1 MPRLRFWC
9 HRLNRNSVLNTKPS
23 SFQVSTL
30 SSSGSATSA
39 CAPFCSSSGVLTPP
53 PPEPS
58 GNGRG
63 GMQCKHRVVTAL
75 LCNEFRAV
83 MHCAFLK
90 CCCARFRHQ
99 HPPHPA
105 METQL
110 SIPQFSGN
118 CQSEA
123 GTPVKKR
130 RTDKET
136 TECEPV
142 KEDAT
147 QALIE
152 ENSFGCPPNVCGAEH
167 ARQTQHHPVADAENE
182 RQINQHYP
190 EYVAQVDSVTESQ
203 FQSSTSNDAATSADQ
218 FENTFASIINS
229 FLQSAATSQSNILPG
244 SQHVAFVQNCII
256 EPNPTVLTEIQRSA
270 NENLESNS
278 QKSNSHNQSQSLTHN
293 AACIAMDLNPILSSS
308 EIPHIGDVAVS
319 VDLISTVSTEQNCI
333 IEPNP
338 TVLTEIQRSANE
350 NLESNSQK
358 SNSHNQSQS
367 LTHNAACIAMDL
379 NPILSS
385 SEIPHIG
392 DVAVSVDLIS
402 TVSSGIKHSVC
413 TSAELDHIALT
424 EIQNS
429 AITCACIATESMPI
443 DTIFASAENSA
454 LTNHDPN
461 NATPETNCQNS
472 PIQVST
478 IIYEVNAQVIQR
490 RPVFRNLHT
499 VSCVPVNNRPE
510 RVQAQLSLATISKDD
525 AGAIAAVKDMI
536 GLSVAG
542 ESFGMALEM
551 FFAAIQLGINLD
563 IAFLCR
569 DLLKMVTSTN
579 HPEKLVSFFNAV
591 IQIDENLLQQNHIA
605 PFRNLCGGNID
616 ACIPT

>member
-1 MPRLRFWC
+1 
-9 HRLNRNSVLNTKPS
+9 
-23 SFQVSTL
+23 
-30 SSSGSATSA
+30 
-39 CAPFCSSSGVLTPP
+39 
-53 PPEPS
+53 
-58 GNGRG
+58 
-63 GMQCKHRVVTAL
+63 
-75 LCNEFRAV
+75 
-83 MHCAFLK
+83 
-90 CCCARFRHQ
+90 
-99 HPPHPA
+99 

-319 VDLISTVSTEQNCI
+319 VDLISTVS
-333 IEPNP
+333 
-338 TVLTEIQRSANE
+338 
-350 NLESNSQK
+350 
-358 SNSHNQSQS
+358 
-367 LTHNAACIAMDL
+367 
-379 NPILSS
+379 
-385 SEIPHIG
+385 
-392 DVAVSVDLIS
+392 
-402 TVSSGIKHSVC
+402 SGIKHSVC

-429 AITCACIATESMPI
+429 AITSACIATESIPI
-443 DTIFASAENSA
+443 DTTFASAEHSA

-461 NATPETNCQNS
+461 NATPEANCQNT

-478 IIYEVNAQVIQR
+478 IIAEVNAQVIQR
-490 RPVFRNLHT
+490 RPLFRNLHT